1 MFKKMKLRTKL
12 LSAFL
17 FMSLFPFFIIG
28 FIALHISNSAL
39 SEQAFGKLENIR
51 EVKKSQIENFFRE
64 RKNDMNILMET
75 VATFRQGAVEKFATA
90 QENKKAQIE
99 EYFQKCLSDL
109 KVISNNSSVIT
120 ALFRFGSTIDEDGNF
135 DEGRY
140 NYYENEF
147 GNSLKQFKNEYGYHD
162 LLLVTKEGRIV
173 YSTGKESD
181 LAQNLITGELKAVG
195 IGKCFQESLK
205 NLSVHDFEI
214 YPPSDN
220 QYIAFIGAPMM
231 YEEELAGVV
240 ILKITREPI
249 NKIVQRR
256 KGLGKTGETYIIGKS
271 DGKTAYRN
279 DRIVRE
285 GKIGGEKSGDDIDKA
300 MNGESGSMIKINESG
315 DMQIS
320 SYAPLQIPG
329 LNWVMI
335 TTMKLDEVI
344 TPILEGENKDFFTKY
359 ISQYEYYDLFLIH
372 PNGNIFYSV
381 AHESDHGTNL
391 ISGEYAKSA
400 LGKVFQEVLKSRRFG
415 FGDFQLYPPSGGKP
429 FAFIAQ
435 PVLHNQDVAMVI
447 ALQVKIDEINQ
458 IMQERSGMG
467 KSGETYL
474 VGSDKL
480 MRSDSVLNPETYS
493 VNASFANPEKWRVDT
508 EATLEALSGNSGYKI
523 ITDYIGNKV
532 LSAYTPLNVWDT
544 TTWALIAE
552 MNETEAFSA
561 VKRLRNLMGII
572 AVIAAGL
579 IIVIALWFINSIVK
593 AIQRVITGLMENAEK
608 AATASSQVASASH
621 SLAKGSS
628 EQAMYLEESTSS
640 LEEMS
645 SMTRHNSDNAGHA
658 NKLMGEVSQM
668 VTQANNAI
676 SDFIS
681 AMKEIAK
688 ASQETSR
695 IIKAIDEIAFQTN
708 LLSLNAAIE
717 AARAGDNGAGFA
729 VVADEVRNLA
739 MRSAGAAKDTSALI
753 EEIVKKVDG
762 GSELVSKTHEAFKKV
777 MNFSIKIG
785 DLINEISA
793 ASNEQARGVEQ
804 INEASALMD
813 KLTQQNAA
821 NSEELASASE
831 EMNSQAVQ
839 VKNFVEELVVLVNGA
854 SIKAK
859 MQFYSEDTGDT
870 KIEFLH
876 SGEMDVE
883 SPKEIKH
890 NKWQSSQKNFETKEI
905 NPQNIIPFDDD
916 NFEEF

>member
-17 FMSLFPFFIIG
+17 FMSLFPFFIISL
-28 FIALHISNSAL
+28 ISLHISNSAL

-64 RKNDMNILMET
+64 RKQDMNILMET
-75 VATFRQGAVEKFATA
+75 VATFRQGAIEKFATV
-90 QENKKAQIE
+90 QESKKAQIE

-109 KVISNNSSVIT
+109 KVISNNASVIT
-120 ALFRFGSTIDEDGNF
+120 ALFRFGSTIDEDGIF
-135 DEGRY
+135 DDGRY
-140 NYYENEF
+140 NYYDNEF

-162 LLLVTKEGRIV
+162 LLLITKEGRIV
-173 YSTGKESD
+173 YSTNKESD
-181 LAQNLITGELKAVG
+181 LTQNLITGELKNRN

-205 NLSVHDFEI
+205 SLSVQDFEM
-214 YPPSDN
+214 YPPSYN

-240 ILKITREPI
+240 ILKINRDPI

-256 KGLGKTGETYIIGKS
+256 KGLGKTGETYIAGKS
-271 DGKTAYRN
+271 DGKTAYRS
-279 DRIVRE
+279 DRIIRE
-285 GKIGGEKSGDDIDKA
+285 GKIGEEKSGDDIDKA
-300 MNGESGSMIKINESG
+300 MNGESGSMIKISGSG

-320 SYAPLQIPG
+320 SYSPLQIPG
-329 LNWVMI
+329 LNWAMI
-335 TTMKLDEVI
+335 TSMKLDEVI
-344 TPILEGENKDFFTKY
+344 TPILQGEDKDFFTKY
-359 ISQYEYYDLFLIH
+359 ISQYGYYDLFLIH

-391 ISGEYAKSA
+391 INGEYANSS
-400 LGKVFQEVLKSRRFG
+400 LGKVFQEVLKSKKFG

-447 ALQVKIDEINQ
+447 ALQVKTDEINR
-458 IMQERSGMG
+458 IMQERSGMR
-467 KSGETYL
+467 KTEETYL

-480 MRSDSVLNPETYS
+480 MRSDSFLNPEVYS
-493 VNASFANPEKWRVDT
+493 INASFASPEKGRIETD
-508 EATLEALSGNSGYKI
+508 ATREALSGKTGYKI
-523 ITDYIGNKV
+523 IADYLGNKV

-552 MNETEAFSA
+552 MNETEAFAA
-561 VKRLRNLMGII
+561 VKRLSNLMGIVAI
-572 AVIAAGL
+572 IAAGL
-579 IIVIALWFINSIVK
+579 IVVIALWFINSIVK
-593 AIQRVITGLMENAEK
+593 AIQRVITGLMENADK
-608 AATASSQVASASH
+608 AASASSQVASASH
-621 SLAKGSS
+621 SLAEGSS

-645 SMTRHNSDNAGHA
+645 AMTRQNSDNAGHA

-668 VTQANNAI
+668 VIQANNAI
-676 SDFIS
+676 SDFIR
-681 AMKEIAK
+681 AMEDIAK
-688 ASQETSR
+688 ASQETSK

-717 AARAGDNGAGFA
+717 AARAGENGAGFA

-762 GSELVSKTHEAFKKV
+762 GSELVNKTHKAFKKV
-777 MNFSIKIG
+777 TDFSIKVS
-785 DLINEISA
+785 DLINEITV
-793 ASNEQARGVEQ
+793 ASNEQAKGVEQ

-839 VKNFVEELVVLVNGA
+839 VKNFVEELVVLISGA
-854 SIKAK
+854 STKKREERIKPADNAADHQFPNETNIKAPQAPQK
-859 MQFYSEDTGDT
+859 N
-870 KIEFLH
+870 
-876 SGEMDVE
+876 
-883 SPKEIKH
+883 PEIK
-890 NKWQSSQKNFETKEI
+890 KM
-905 NPQNIIPFDDD
+905 NPQNLIPSDED
-916 NFEEF
+916 NFEDF